1 MKNKQFYKEYH
12 MNKKAAGLLL
22 GMVGLSL
29 SLQAQMNP
37 KYKFEEALKLIQ
49 QNYVDQ
55 VNEEHLVDAA
65 IKAMIADLDPHSR
78 YTSREEAEAMREAMS
93 GSFAGIGIQ
102 FLKNDDETFITIV
115 NPDGPA
121 MRAGIQV
128 GDQII
133 RIDGE
138 LIADKKWGNKEIM
151 EKLRGEKGIPV
162 SLEILSSGHLEPKKI
177 SIVRENIL
185 EKSVRESYMVDSE
198 IGYIALSIFNRTTR
212 PEIDEVLKKLKE
224 QGMKKL
230 ILDLQSNG
238 GGYVES
244 AIGVVD
250 EFVPKEKIVFYSVPN
265 EGGKDYYFT
274 GGFGQFYEGELVV
287 LIDESTASSSEIV
300 TGALQDWD
308 RAVII
313 GRRSFGKG
321 LMQKPVPLSD
331 GSEMQ
336 LTGARYYTPSGRSIQ
351 KPYTKGKDDYFQ
363 DFNRRME
370 SKELLEEGHVQFPD
384 SLKYTTLL
392 NKRIVYGGGGI
403 MPDRFVAIDTNEY
416 STWMAQLMNSGLV
429 AKGGFDFVQQN
440 RQALLKAYP
449 DFTTFNKG
457 FKVPKTVH
465 VQLLDAAQKLSI
477 LIPEQKFT
485 TAHDAIDIEFKAQV
499 GSLLYTGGD
508 YRTRVRN
515 EANQSFKQALLVLR
529 DEQLYKKLLN
539 TGTVGEKTK
548 QKTK

>member
-1 MKNKQFYKEYH
+1 
-12 MNKKAAGLLL
+12 MNRKATSLLV
-22 GMVGLSL
+22 GIIGLSM

-78 YTSREEAEAMREAMS
+78 YTSREEAEQMRVAMS

-102 FLKNDDETFITIV
+102 FLKNNHQIFITKV

-121 MRAGIQV
+121 MRAGVRV
-128 GDQII
+128 GDQILA
-133 RIDGE
+133 IDGDSITAKE
-138 LIADKKWGNKEIM
+138 WGNREIM
-151 EKLRGEKGIPV
+151 EKLRGEKDVPV
-162 SLEILSSGHLEPKKI
+162 VLAILSPGNTEIKNVK
-177 SIVRENIL
+177 IVRENIL
-185 EKSVRESYMVDSE
+185 EKSVRESYMVDNE
-198 IGYIALSIFNRTTR
+198 IGYISLSIFNRTTR
-212 PEIDEVLKKLKE
+212 QEIDAALKSLKE

-244 AIGVVD
+244 AIGVAD
-250 EFVPKEKIVFYSVPN
+250 EFLPKEKIVFYSVPN

-274 GGFGQFYEGELVV
+274 GGYGQFYDGQLVV

-308 RAVII
+308 RAVVI

-351 KPYTKGKDDYFQ
+351 KPYTKGKEDYFE
-363 DFNRRME
+363 DFNRRMA
-370 SKELLEEGHVQFPD
+370 SKELMEEGHVSFPD
-384 SLKYTTLL
+384 SLKYTTLGS
-392 NKRIVYGGGGI
+392 KRTVYGGGGI
-403 MPDRFVAIDTNEY
+403 MPDRFVPIDTNEY
-416 STWMAQLMNSGLV
+416 STWMAQLMNNGLV
-429 AKGGFDFVQQN
+429 AKGGFEFVQQN
-440 RQALLKAYP
+440 REALLSAYP
-449 DFTTFNKG
+449 DFKAFNLK
-457 FKVPKTVH
+457 FKVPKQVH
-465 VQLLDAAQKLSI
+465 QQLVSAARVQSI
-477 LIPEQKFT
+477 AIPPDEQVG
-485 TAHDAIDIEFKAQV
+485 AHAAIDVEFKAQV

-508 YRTRVRN
+508 YMTRVRN
-515 EANQSFKQALLVLR
+515 ESNQSFKEALSVLR
-529 DEQLYKKLLN
+529 DEKLYKQLLQG
-539 TGTVGEKTK
+539 GTVGELNKKKTK
-548 QKTK
+548 

>member
-1 MKNKQFYKEYH
+1 
-12 MNKKAAGLLL
+12 MNRKATSLLVGMLGL
-22 GMVGLSL
+22 GL

-65 IKAMIADLDPHSR
+65 IKAMIADLDPHSH
-78 YTSREEAEAMREAMS
+78 YTSREEAEQMRVAMS

-102 FLKNDDETFITIV
+102 FLKTKEQTFVTKV

-121 MRAGIQV
+121 MRAGIRV
-128 GDQII
+128 GDQIQG
-133 RIDGE
+133 IDGE
-138 LIADKKWGNKEIM
+138 SILEQKWGNKEIM
-151 EKLRGEKGIPV
+151 EKLRGEKDVPV
-162 SLEILSSGHLEPKKI
+162 LLTIASPGSKESKNI

-185 EKSVRESYMVDSE
+185 EKSVRESYMVDQE

-212 PEIDEVLKKLKE
+212 QEIDAALKNLKE

-244 AIGVVD
+244 AIGVAD
-250 EFVPKEKIVFYSVPN
+250 EFLPKEKIVFYSVPN

-274 GGFGQFYEGELVV
+274 GGFGQFYEGQLVV

-351 KPYTKGKDDYFQ
+351 KPYNKGKDDYFQ

-370 SKELLEEGHVQFPD
+370 SKELLEEGHISFPD
-384 SLKYTTLL
+384 SLKYMTLG
-392 NKRIVYGGGGI
+392 NKRIVFGGGGI
-403 MPDRFVAIDTNEY
+403 MPDRFVPIDTNEY

-429 AKGGFDFVQQN
+429 AKGGFEFVQQN
-440 RQALLKAYP
+440 REALLKAYP
-449 DFTTFNKG
+449 DFKAFNIR
-457 FKVPKTVH
+457 FKVPKEVH
-465 VQLLDAAQKLSI
+465 QQLITAANKIAVAIPPAQQLDAHA
-477 LIPEQKFT
+477 T
-485 TAHDAIDIEFKAQV
+485 IDVEFKAQV

-508 YRTRVRN
+508 YMARIRN
-515 EANQSFKQALLVLR
+515 ESNQSFKEALSVLR
-529 DEQLYKKLLN
+529 DEKLYKQLLQ
-539 TGTVGEKTK
+539 TGTVGQAAKNSLTK
-548 QKTK
+548 LVK

>member
-1 MKNKQFYKEYH
+1 
-12 MNKKAAGLLL
+12 MNRKATGLLV

-102 FLKNDDETFITIV
+102 FLKDNDQIFITMV

-121 MRAGIQV
+121 MRAGIRV
-128 GDQII
+128 GDQILTV
-133 RIDGE
+133 DGE
-138 LIADKKWGNKEIM
+138 TVTGKEWGNKEVM
-151 EKLRGEKGIPV
+151 EKLRGEKDVPV
-162 SLEILSSGHLEPKKI
+162 ALGVVSPGNPEIKNI
-177 SIVRENIL
+177 RIVRENIL
-185 EKSVRESYMVDSE
+185 EKSVRESYMVDKE

-212 PEIDEVLKKLKE
+212 PEIDEALKKLKE

-274 GGFGQFYEGELVV
+274 GGYGQFYEGELVV

-308 RAVII
+308 RAVVI

-351 KPYTKGKDDYFQ
+351 KPYTKGKEDYFE

-384 SLKYTTLL
+384 SLKFTTLN

-416 STWMAQLMNSGLV
+416 STWMSQLMNKGVV
-429 AKGGFDFVQQN
+429 AKGGFEFVQQN
-440 RQALLKAYP
+440 RAALLKAFP
-449 DFTTFNKG
+449 DFESFNKR
-457 FKVPKTVH
+457 FKVAKELH
-465 VQLLDAAQKLSI
+465 GQLVNAGRKLSI
-477 LIPEQKFT
+477 QIPGEKYK
-485 TAHDAIDIEFKAQV
+485 ASHEAIDTELKAQV
-499 GSLLYTGGD
+499 ASLLYTGGD
-508 YRTRVRN
+508 YRARIRN
-515 EANQSFKQALLVLR
+515 EANESFRQGLLVLR
-529 DEQLYKKLLN
+529 DENLFKQLLN
-539 TGTVGEKTK
+539 TGTVGKK
-548 QKTK
+548 